1 MVVVVDGFNPMRAK
15 ELKSQSAEQLQQ
27 TKVALEND
35 LLHHVAS
42 VAANAAEAKRR
53 REIRKDL
60 ARVLTLLNQK

>member
-1 MVVVVDGFNPMRAK
+1 MRAK
-15 ELKSQSAEQLQQ
+15 ELRTQTAEQLQQ
-27 TKVALEND
+27 TKVALESD
-35 LLHHVAS
+35 LLHFVAM

>member
-1 MVVVVDGFNPMRAK
+1 MRAK
-15 ELKSQSAEQLQQ
+15 ELRSQSADQLQQ
-27 TKVALEND
+27 TVAALKLE
-35 LLHHVAS
+35 LLHHVAT

>member
-1 MVVVVDGFNPMRAK
+1 MRAK
-15 ELKSQSAEQLQQ
+15 ELRTQTAEQLQQ
-27 TKVALEND
+27 TRAALESE
-35 LLHHVAS
+35 LLHFVAT

>member
-1 MVVVVDGFNPMRAK
+1 MRAK
-15 ELKSQSAEQLQQ
+15 ELRTQTVEQLQQ
-27 TKVALEND
+27 TKSVLESD
-35 LLHHVAS
+35 LLHHVAT

>member
-1 MVVVVDGFNPMRAK
+1 MRAK
-15 ELKSQSAEQLQQ
+15 ELRSQSVEQLQQ
-27 TKVALEND
+27 TKVALESD